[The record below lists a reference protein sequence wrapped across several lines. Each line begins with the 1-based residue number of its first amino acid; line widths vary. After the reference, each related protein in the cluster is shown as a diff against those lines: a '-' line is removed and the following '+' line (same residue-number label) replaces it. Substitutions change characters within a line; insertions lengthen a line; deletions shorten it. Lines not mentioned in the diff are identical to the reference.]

1 MLRFNSIRARLTL
14 WYVLLLAITLAIFS
28 GGVYFALRA
37 SLYRSLDDS
46 IQSRINIIR
55 ALSVDDGALNVAGLE
70 IPGDPGEGEEFVRI
84 YDTQGVLVLDNS
96 GEEYRP
102 LLDTEAVGDALAG
115 NESRRRI
122 RAGGVSLRVV
132 AAPIRT
138 DAGVAGVVEVGLA
151 DEDVRETLTALLLI
165 IGLAYPVVLIVTSG
179 GGAFLAGRALAPI
192 DSVTQMARRISA
204 EDLGQRLALDLPDD
218 EAGRLATTFDEMIER
233 LDQAFRRQ
241 RQFTADASHEM
252 RTPLTAIKGQTEVV
266 LQRDRGPDEYREV
279 LRGVN
284 AEIDRLIRLVGSL
297 LTLARADAARIP
309 IDRER
314 LSVESLVNDAI
325 ESIRPLA
332 VEKGLSLTVENSPE
346 RQIFADQDLL
356 LQLLLNLLD
365 NAAKYTPSGGSI
377 TVSWRGEGGGIAI
390 AVADTGPG
398 IAPDQQAQVFERF
411 YRVDSARSRRQG
423 GAGLGL
429 SICLWIAEA
438 HGGSIELK
446 SEPGQGS
453 TFSLKL
459 PAESLTAVQ

>member
-138 DAGVAGVVEVGLA
+138 DAGIAGVVEVGLA

-218 EAGRLATTFDEMIER
+218 EAG
-233 LDQAFRRQ
+233 Q
-241 RQFTADASHEM
+241 R
-252 RTPLTAIKGQTEVV
+252 
-266 LQRDRGPDEYREV
+266 
-279 LRGVN
+279 
-284 AEIDRLIRLVGSL
+284 
-297 LTLARADAARIP
+297 
-309 IDRER
+309 
-314 LSVESLVNDAI
+314 
-325 ESIRPLA
+325 
-332 VEKGLSLTVENSPE
+332 
-346 RQIFADQDLL
+346 
-356 LQLLLNLLD
+356 
-365 NAAKYTPSGGSI
+365 PS
-377 TVSWRGEGGGIAI
+377 T
-390 AVADTGPG
+390 
-398 IAPDQQAQVFERF
+398 
-411 YRVDSARSRRQG
+411 
-423 GAGLGL
+423 
-429 SICLWIAEA
+429 
-438 HGGSIELK
+438 K
-446 SEPGQGS
+446 
-453 TFSLKL
+453 
-459 PAESLTAVQ
+459 